1 MAKELAL
8 KGFKSAKAVGEILSM
23 TKREFVL
30 RYINDLFADITSFGK
45 NCFHVQIGRGASAL
59 HEVAFINVSLLGG
72 DNEHLNYVCG
82 TSSNCGGRN
91 CRRCMSHR
99 TFRFMVEDDECEV
112 RVDNDHEVLSHRR
125 KALKTK
131 QLLKVARGGNYIK
144 SANEKELVEM
154 GKDLSVT
161 KLGVNPLY
169 SRFWYAN
176 YRGLPGLHASVPPDW
191 LHTVIKGAVEKTLAA
206 ALLLVEF
213 FSKFDVSFITGG
225 KRCLPWK
232 FNKSILDHRSRYFP
246 IHLFYDRF
254 CR

>member
-1 MAKELAL
+1 M
-8 KGFKSAKAVGEILSM
+8 
-23 TKREFVL
+23 
-30 RYINDLFADITSFGK
+30 
-45 NCFHVQIGRGASAL
+45 
-59 HEVAFINVSLLGG
+59 
-72 DNEHLNYVCG
+72 
-82 TSSNCGGRN
+82 
-91 CRRCMSHR
+91 
-99 TFRFMVEDDECEV
+99 
-112 RVDNDHEVLSHRR
+112 
-125 KALKTK
+125 KTK
-131 QLLKVARGGNYIK
+131 QLMKVARGGNYIK

-232 FNKSILDHRSRYFP
+232 FNKSILDHRSRFFP
-246 IHLFYDRF
+246 IHLFYNRF